1 MRGARIAA
9 IAGAI
14 IVSAAASHSYEGES
28 AAIYWA
34 KERGQVAQPYGVLPK
49 RIKAGGND
57 LAIILAVTRKKGI
70 PDSLAASVCH
80 IESRCR
86 LNATGPQTKHGRHF
100 GAYQIR
106 PSSAARFGYRGGTL
120 QGMAGLEYGAAH
132 LADCWRRSGGNER
145 RAAACHVGGPGM
157 ASGPRGKYAN
167 RYVQQVASA
176 APSWAGSLPVRFAMR

>member
-1 MRGARIAA
+1 MKRIIPTLAA
-9 IAGAI
+9 VA
-14 IVSAAASHSYEGES
+14 VSSFVASAYENES
-28 AAIYWA
+28 AGQYWA
-34 KERGQVAQPYGVLPK
+34 NERARSVQPASPFGVLPK
-49 RIKAGGND
+49 RIAKGND
-57 LAIILAVTRKKGI
+57 LPIILAVTRKKGI
-70 PDSLAASVCH
+70 PDRLAASVCH

-86 LNATGPQTKHGRHF
+86 LNATGPMTRHGRHY

-106 PSSAARFGYRGGTL
+106 GTSAARFGYRGGSL

-132 LADCWRRSGGNER
+132 LADCWMRSGGNER

-176 APSWAGSLPVRFAMR
+176 SPAWAGSLQVAWR